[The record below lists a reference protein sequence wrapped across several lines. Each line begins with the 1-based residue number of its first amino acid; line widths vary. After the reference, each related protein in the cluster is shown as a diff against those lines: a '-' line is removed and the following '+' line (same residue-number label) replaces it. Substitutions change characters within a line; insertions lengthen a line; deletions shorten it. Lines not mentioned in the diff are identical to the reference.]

1 MDELLDLIR
10 TRRSIRKYKPDDVPD
25 EMINKIL
32 EAGRWAPSGENSQPW
47 RFIVVR
53 DRECIRQMG
62 ECAGW
67 GSRRRFTAEFATG
80 HMQHRFEGL
89 KDPVEKEKAF
99 RKLISGDV
107 SRFMIR
113 APVVIVVC
121 ARLAVWDVPYDSF
134 AAIENMVLMAHSLG
148 LGTCIVVAPVS
159 DMRDDEKM
167 MELLKVPHG
176 YKIVAPIAIG
186 YPGEV
191 QGPRPR
197 LPLGE
202 ITYYEEFGRWKE

>member
-1 MDELLDLIR
+1 MDELLELIR

-25 EMINKIL
+25 ELINKIL

-53 DRECIRQMG
+53 DRERIRQMG

-89 KDPVEKEKAF
+89 KNPEEKEKAF
-99 RKLISGDV
+99 QKLISGDV
-107 SRFMIR
+107 SRFMTR
-113 APVVIVVC
+113 ASVVIAVC
-121 ARLAVWDVPYDSF
+121 AKLEVWDVPYDSF

-176 YKIVAPIAIG
+176 YKIIAPIVIG
-186 YPGEV
+186 YPIEV

-197 LPLGE
+197 LSLEE
-202 ITYYEEFGRWKE
+202 ITYYEEFGRRKE